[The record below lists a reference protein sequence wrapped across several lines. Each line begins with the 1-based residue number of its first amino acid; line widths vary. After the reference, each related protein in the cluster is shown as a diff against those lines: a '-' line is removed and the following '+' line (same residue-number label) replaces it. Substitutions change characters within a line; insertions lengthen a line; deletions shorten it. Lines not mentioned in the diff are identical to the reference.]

1 MQAATPEPAGGRRG
15 ALPWGPPQVV
25 FGILGGLAA
34 LAVTL
39 LLSALVLETVGES
52 RDVGDVFVKA
62 REIAAYADERLAA
75 AAEGIDLPEPPQ
87 VRGNQASLSLAL
99 LITLGLQVAFVG
111 VVLGVTRHDM
121 GALAQRLRL
130 TGFSVL
136 GLWRPALAVA
146 GCYLML
152 AVYATIVNALDIEAL
167 QPEST
172 VPFEVLR
179 HPATI
184 ALTGIAVIVTAPL
197 SEEIFYRGLIFGGL
211 QQWGFW
217 PAALISGAIF
227 SAVHLDTG
235 SLIPFFII
243 GVALAWLF
251 WRRGNLWESVAF
263 HVLFNAASF
272 SRLLVTEA

>member
-1 MQAATPEPAGGRRG
+1 MPEPAGGRQG
-15 ALPWGPPQVV
+15 GLPWGPPQVA

-52 RDVGDVFVKA
+52 RDVGDVFAKA
-62 REIAAYADERLAA
+62 REIAAYADERLEAA
-75 AAEGIDLPEPPQ
+75 AKGVDLPEPPQ
-87 VRGNQASLSLAL
+87 VRGNQTALSLAL
-99 LITLGLQVAFVG
+99 VITLGLQVAFVG
-111 VVLGVTRHDM
+111 VVLGVTRHNW
-121 GALAQRLRL
+121 GELAERLRL
-130 TGFSVL
+130 TGFSAF
-136 GLWRPALAVA
+136 GLWRPALAVV
-146 GCYLML
+146 GCYLMV
-152 AVYATIVNALDIEAL
+152 AAYAAIVNALDIEVL

-172 VPFEVLR
+172 VPFEVMR

-184 ALTGIAVIVTAPL
+184 VLTGIAVIVTAPL

-211 QQWGFW
+211 QRWGFW
-217 PAALISGAIF
+217 PAALISGAVF
-227 SAVHLDTG
+227 SGVHLDTG

-243 GVALAWLF
+243 GVVLAWLF

-272 SRLLVTEA
+272 SLLLVTEA

>member
-1 MQAATPEPAGGRRG
+1 MPEPVGGRRG

-39 LLSALVLETVGES
+39 LLSALVIESVGES
-52 RDVGDVFVKA
+52 RDIGDVFVKA
-62 REIAAYADERLAA
+62 REIAAYADERLEAA
-75 AAEGIDLPEPPQ
+75 AKGLDLPEPPQ
-87 VRGNQASLSLAL
+87 VRGDPAALSLTL
-99 LITLGLQVAFVG
+99 VITLGLQAAFVG
-111 VVLGVTRHDM
+111 VVLGVTRHNM
-121 GALAQRLRL
+121 GELAQRLRL
-130 TGFSVL
+130 TGFSAF
-136 GLWRPALAVA
+136 GLWRPALAVV
-146 GCYLML
+146 GCYVMV
-152 AVYATIVNALDIEAL
+152 AVYAAIVNALDIEVL

-172 VPFEVLR
+172 VPFEVMR

-184 ALTGIAVIVTAPL
+184 VLTGIAVIVTAPL

-217 PAALISGAIF
+217 PAALISGAVF
-227 SAVHLDTG
+227 SGVHLDTG

-243 GVALAWLF
+243 GVVLAWLF

-272 SRLLVTEA
+272 SLLLVTEA

>member
-1 MQAATPEPAGGRRG
+1 MPEPVGGRQG
-15 ALPWGPPQVV
+15 GLPWGPPQVG

-75 AAEGIDLPEPPQ
+75 AAKGVDLPEPPQ
-87 VRGNQASLSLAL
+87 VRGDQTALSLAL
-99 LITLGLQVAFVG
+99 VITLGLQVAFVG
-111 VVLGVTRHDM
+111 VVLGVTRHNW
-121 GALAQRLRL
+121 GELADRLRL
-130 TGFSVL
+130 TGFSAF
-136 GLWRPALAVA
+136 GLWRPALAVV
-146 GCYLML
+146 GCYLMV
-152 AVYATIVNALDIEAL
+152 AAYAAIVNALDIEAL

-172 VPFEVLR
+172 VPFEVMR

-184 ALTGIAVIVTAPL
+184 VLTGIAVIVTAPL
-197 SEEIFYRGLIFGGL
+197 SEDIFYRGLIFGGL
-211 QQWGFW
+211 QRWGFW
-217 PAALISGAIF
+217 PAALISGAVF
-227 SAVHLDTG
+227 SGVHLDTG

-243 GVALAWLF
+243 GVVLAWLF

-272 SRLLVTEA
+272 SLLLVTEA

>member
-1 MQAATPEPAGGRRG
+1 MPEPVGGRGG

-39 LLSALVLETVGES
+39 LLSALVIETLGES

-62 REIAAYADERLAA
+62 REVAAYADERLEAA
-75 AAEGIDLPEPPQ
+75 AKGAELPEPPQ
-87 VRGNQASLSLAL
+87 VRGDQAALSLTL
-99 LITLGLQVAFVG
+99 IITLGLQAAFVG
-111 VVLGVTRHDM
+111 VVLGVTRHNM
-121 GALAQRLRL
+121 GELAQRLRL
-130 TGFSVL
+130 TGFSAF
-136 GLWRPALAVA
+136 GLWRPALAVI
-146 GCYLML
+146 GCYVMV
-152 AVYATIVNALDIEAL
+152 AVYAAIVNALDIGAL

-179 HPATI
+179 HPMTI
-184 ALTGIAVIVTAPL
+184 VLTGIAVIVTAPL

-211 QQWGFW
+211 QRWGFW
-217 PAALISGAIF
+217 PAALISGAVF
-227 SAVHLDTG
+227 SGVHLDPG

-243 GVALAWLF
+243 GVVLAWLF

-272 SRLLVTEA
+272 SLLLVTEA

>member
-1 MQAATPEPAGGRRG
+1 MPEPVGGRRG
-15 ALPWGPPQVV
+15 VLPWGPPQVV

-39 LLSALVLETVGES
+39 LLSALVIETLGES

-62 REIAAYADERLAA
+62 REIAAYADERLEAA
-75 AAEGIDLPEPPQ
+75 AKGVELPEPPQ
-87 VRGNQASLSLAL
+87 IRGNQAALSLTL
-99 LITLGLQVAFVG
+99 IITLGLQAAFVG
-111 VVLGVTRHDM
+111 VVLGVTRHNM
-121 GALAQRLRL
+121 GELAQRLKL
-130 TGFSVL
+130 TGFSAF
-136 GLWRPALAVA
+136 GLWRPALAVV
-146 GCYLML
+146 GCCLMV
-152 AVYATIVNALDIEAL
+152 AVYSAIVNALDIGAL

-179 HPATI
+179 HPVTI

-211 QQWGFW
+211 QRGGFW
-217 PAALISGAIF
+217 PAALISGAVF
-227 SAVHLDTG
+227 SGVHLDPG

-243 GVALAWLF
+243 GVVLAWLF

-272 SRLLVTEA
+272 SLLLVTEA

>member
-1 MQAATPEPAGGRRG
+1 MPEPAGGRRG
-15 ALPWGPPQVV
+15 RLPWGPPQVA

-39 LLSALVLETVGES
+39 LLSALVIETLGES

-75 AAEGIDLPEPPQ
+75 AAKGGELPEPPQ
-87 VRGNQASLSLAL
+87 IRGDQAALSLAL
-99 LITLGLQVAFVG
+99 IITLGLQAAFVG
-111 VVLGVTRHDM
+111 VVLGVTRHNM
-121 GALAQRLRL
+121 GELAQRLRL
-130 TGFSVL
+130 TGFSAF
-136 GLWRPALAVA
+136 GLWRPALAVV
-146 GCYLML
+146 GCYVMV
-152 AVYATIVNALDIEAL
+152 AVYAAIVNALDIGVL

-172 VPFEVLR
+172 VPFEVMR

-211 QQWGFW
+211 QRWGFW
-217 PAALISGAIF
+217 PAALFSGAVF
-227 SAVHLDTG
+227 SGVHLDPG

-243 GVALAWLF
+243 GVVLAWLF

-272 SRLLVTEA
+272 SLLLVTEA

>member
-1 MQAATPEPAGGRRG
+1 MPEPVGGRRG

-39 LLSALVLETVGES
+39 LLSALVIETLGAS
-52 RDVGDVFVKA
+52 RDVGDVFVTA
-62 REIAAYADERLAA
+62 REIAAYADERLEAA
-75 AAEGIDLPEPPQ
+75 AKGIELPEPPQ
-87 VRGNQASLSLAL
+87 VRGDQAALSLTL
-99 LITLGLQVAFVG
+99 IITLGLQAAFVG
-111 VVLGVTRHDM
+111 VVLGVTRHNM
-121 GALAQRLRL
+121 GELAQRLRL
-130 TGFSVL
+130 TGFSAF
-136 GLWRPALAVA
+136 GLWRPALAVI
-146 GCYLML
+146 GCYVMV
-152 AVYATIVNALDIEAL
+152 AVYATIVNALDIGAL

-179 HPATI
+179 HPMTI

-211 QQWGFW
+211 QRWGFW
-217 PAALISGAIF
+217 PAALISGAVF
-227 SAVHLDTG
+227 SGVHLDPG

-243 GVALAWLF
+243 GVVLAWLF

-272 SRLLVTEA
+272 SLLLVTEA

>member
-1 MQAATPEPAGGRRG
+1 MPEPVGGRRG

-39 LLSALVLETVGES
+39 LLSALVIETLGES

-62 REIAAYADERLAA
+62 REVAAYADERLAA
-75 AAEGIDLPEPPQ
+75 AAKGVELPEPPQ
-87 VRGNQASLSLAL
+87 VRGDQAALSLTL
-99 LITLGLQVAFVG
+99 IITLGLQIAFVG
-111 VVLGVTRHDM
+111 VVLGVTRHNM
-121 GALAQRLRL
+121 GELAQRLRL
-130 TGFSVL
+130 GGFSAF
-136 GLWRPALAVA
+136 GLWRPALAVI
-146 GCYLML
+146 GCYVMV
-152 AVYATIVNALDIEAL
+152 AVYAAIVNALDIGAL

-184 ALTGIAVIVTAPL
+184 VLTGIAVIVTAPL

-211 QQWGFW
+211 QRWGFW
-217 PAALISGAIF
+217 PAALISGAVF
-227 SAVHLDTG
+227 SGVHLDPG

-243 GVALAWLF
+243 GVVLAWLF

-272 SRLLVTEA
+272 SLLLVTEA

>member
-1 MQAATPEPAGGRRG
+1 MQAATPEPVGRRG

-25 FGILGGLAA
+25 FGVLGGAGA

-39 LLSALVLETVGES
+39 LLSALVIETIGES
-52 RDVGDVFVKA
+52 RDAGDVFVKA
-62 REIAAYADERLAA
+62 REIAAYADERLTAA
-75 AAEGIDLPEPPQ
+75 ADGVDLPEPPQ
-87 VRGNQASLSLAL
+87 VRGNQTALSLVL

-121 GALAQRLRL
+121 GALAERLRL
-130 TGFSVL
+130 TGFDVL
-136 GLWRPALAVA
+136 GLWRPALAVV
-146 GCYLML
+146 GCYVMVV
-152 AVYATIVNALDIEAL
+152 VYATIVNALDIEAL

-184 ALTGIAVIVTAPL
+184 ALTGVAVIVTAPL

-211 QQWGFW
+211 QRWGFW
-217 PAALISGAIF
+217 PAALLSGAVF
-227 SAVHLDTG
+227 SGVHLDPG

-243 GVALAWLF
+243 GVVLAWLF

-263 HVLFNAASF
+263 HVLFNAVSF
-272 SRLLVTEA
+272 SLLLATEA

>member
-1 MQAATPEPAGGRRG
+1 MPEPVGGRRG

-39 LLSALVLETVGES
+39 LLSALVIETLGES

-62 REIAAYADERLAA
+62 REVAAYADERLAA
-75 AAEGIDLPEPPQ
+75 AAKGAELPEPPQ
-87 VRGNQASLSLAL
+87 VRGDQAALSLTL
-99 LITLGLQVAFVG
+99 IITLGLQAAFVG
-111 VVLGVTRHDM
+111 VVLGVTRHNM
-121 GALAQRLRL
+121 GELAQRLRL
-130 TGFSVL
+130 TRFSAF
-136 GLWRPALAVA
+136 GLWRPALAVI
-146 GCYLML
+146 GCYVMV
-152 AVYATIVNALDIEAL
+152 AVYAAIVNALDIGAL

-179 HPATI
+179 HPMTI
-184 ALTGIAVIVTAPL
+184 VLTGIAVIVTAPL

-211 QQWGFW
+211 QRWGFW
-217 PAALISGAIF
+217 PAALISGAVF
-227 SAVHLDTG
+227 SGVHLDPG

-243 GVALAWLF
+243 GVVLAWLF

-272 SRLLVTEA
+272 SLLLVTEA

>member
-1 MQAATPEPAGGRRG
+1 MPEPVGGRRG

-39 LLSALVLETVGES
+39 LLSALVIETLGAS

-62 REIAAYADERLAA
+62 REVAAYADERLEAA
-75 AAEGIDLPEPPQ
+75 AKGLDLPEPPQ
-87 VRGNQASLSLAL
+87 VRGSQTALSLTL
-99 LITLGLQVAFVG
+99 IITLGLQIAFVG
-111 VVLGVTRHDM
+111 VVLGVTRHNM
-121 GALAQRLRL
+121 GELAQRLRL
-130 TGFSVL
+130 TGFSAF
-136 GLWRPALAVA
+136 GLWRPALAVI
-146 GCYLML
+146 GCYVMV
-152 AVYATIVNALDIEAL
+152 AVYAAIVNALDIGAL

-184 ALTGIAVIVTAPL
+184 VLTGIAVIVTAPL

-211 QQWGFW
+211 QRWGFW
-217 PAALISGAIF
+217 PAALISGAVF
-227 SAVHLDTG
+227 SGVHLDPG

-243 GVALAWLF
+243 GVVLAWLF

-272 SRLLVTEA
+272 SLLLVTEA